1 MRSDSEIKSKLV
13 ELLQL
18 EGDQRAQQIQALD
31 RSDKSALQAKLVE
44 HHSTRG
50 MVAALYWVLGYE
62 FKDIIESFVDPSV
75 SGHEKAR
82 ASES

>member
-18 EGDQRAQQIQALD
+18 EGEQRSQQIQALD
-31 RSDKSALQAKLVE
+31 KSDIQALTTRLVE

-62 FKDIIESFVDPSV
+62 FRDIIENFVDPSV
-75 SGHEKAR
+75 SVHEKAR
-82 ASES
+82 ADE

>member
-1 MRSDSEIKSKLV
+1 MRSDTEIKAKIV

-18 EGDQRAQQIQALD
+18 EGDQRSQQIQALD
-31 RSDKSALQAKLVE
+31 KNDKAALQARLVE

-62 FKDIIESFVDPSV
+62 FRDIIESFVDPSV
-75 SGHEKAR
+75 AAGR
-82 ASES
+82 TDD

>member
-1 MRSDSEIKSKLV
+1 MRSDTEIKAKIV

-18 EGDQRAQQIQALD
+18 EGEQRSAQIQALD
-31 RSDKSALQAKLVE
+31 KNDKGALQTRLVE

-62 FKDIIESFVDPSV
+62 FRDIIESFVDPSV
-75 SGHEKAR
+75 AAGRVDE
-82 ASES
+82 

>member
-1 MRSDSEIKSKLV
+1 MRSDTEIKSKIV

-18 EGDQRAQQIQALD
+18 EGEQRSAQIQALD
-31 RSDKSALQAKLVE
+31 KNDKAALQARLVE

-62 FKDIIESFVDPSV
+62 FRDIIESFVDPSV
-75 SGHEKAR
+75 AAGRVDE
-82 ASES
+82 

>member
-1 MRSDSEIKSKLV
+1 MRSDSEIKAKLV

-18 EGDQRAQQIQALD
+18 EGDQRSQQIQALD
-31 RSDKSALQAKLVE
+31 KQDKGALKARLVE

-62 FKDIIESFVDPSV
+62 FKDIIEEFVDPSV
-75 SGHEKAR
+75 SVHEQAR
-82 ASES
+82 VGEE

>member
-1 MRSDSEIKSKLV
+1 MRSDAEIKGKLV

-31 RSDKSALQAKLVE
+31 RADKSALQARLVE

-75 SGHEKAR
+75 SVHEKAR
-82 ASES
+82 VADD

>member
-13 ELLQL
+13 ELLEL
-18 EGDQRAQQIQALD
+18 EGEQRAAQVEALGKND
-31 RSDKSALQAKLVE
+31 AAALKAKLIE

-62 FKDIIESFVDPSV
+62 FKDIVDQFVEPSV
-75 SGHEKAR
+75 
-82 ASES
+82 ASANR

>member
-1 MRSDSEIKSKLV
+1 MRSDTEIKVKLV

-18 EGDQRAQQIQALD
+18 EGDQRSEQIKALD
-31 RSDKSALQAKLVE
+31 RGDKIALQARLVE

-62 FKDIIESFVDPSV
+62 FPDIIENFVDPSV
-75 SGHEKAR
+75 SIHEKGR
-82 ASES
+82 SQS